1 MKNNF
6 LRLDEVAQRL
16 NGDYSVEL
24 NVIDELDVE
33 IVPHFGHCVSLV
45 MHCKCVSPIPLW
57 NSTGNIGYILQKF
70 MQLFSLREDGTTLQE
85 LVGRRLRI
93 VYDNAEQYL
102 GRAVAIGSP
111 LLDQFIFIEDLMKS
125 GGNKDD

>member
-1 MKNNF
+1 MKF
-6 LRLDEVAQRL
+6 LTLDEVKKRL
-16 NGDYSVEL
+16 NDKCFVEE
-24 NVIDELDVE
+24 NVIEEIDVE
-33 IVPHFGHCVSLV
+33 IIPHFAHCVSLK
-45 MHCKCVSPIPLW
+45 MLCHCVSPIPLW

-102 GRAVAIGSP
+102 GRTVAIGSP